1 LNCWLIGDYLDSDV
15 ATFKITISLVPGSSA
30 VGIGDG
36 VSLGAKS
43 RAVPD

>member
-1 LNCWLIGDYLDSDV
+1 LNRWFIGDYLDSDV
-15 ATFKITISLVPGSSA
+15 AAFEITISLVPGSST

-43 RAVPD
+43 YAVPD